1 MLQTQD
7 VLVVLLLSSTVSMP
21 HCIDACTVALS
32 YVVWQ
37 AGWVRLAVGARCCL
51 MPVHVIRTSVLQAIN
66 GVPRLTEGLN
76 PATWMLQ
83 VSTPG
88 MEANIGV
95 NFADI
100 YKQSGLYT

>member
-1 MLQTQD
+1 MGLGFSHG
-7 VLVVLLLSSTVSMP
+7 VTV
-21 HCIDACTVALS
+21 
-32 YVVWQ
+32 
-37 AGWVRLAVGARCCL
+37 
-51 MPVHVIRTSVLQAIN
+51 QAIN

-95 NFADI
+95 DFAEI
-100 YKQSGLYT
+100 YKNSGLYR

>member
-1 MLQTQD
+1 MLKGVP
-7 VLVVLLLSSTVSMP
+7 VLPVLLLQPAPCGV
-21 HCIDACTVALS
+21 
-32 YVVWQ
+32 
-37 AGWVRLAVGARCCL
+37 
-51 MPVHVIRTSVLQAIN
+51 QAIN

-95 NFADI
+95 NFAEI
-100 YKQSGLYT
+100 YKDSGLYQ

>member
-1 MLQTQD
+1 MKRRFAKKSD
-7 VLVVLLLSSTVSMP
+7 
-21 HCIDACTVALS
+21 
-32 YVVWQ
+32 
-37 AGWVRLAVGARCCL
+37 
-51 MPVHVIRTSVLQAIN
+51 LQAIE

-100 YKQSGLYT
+100 YKGSGLFTYGACTTPLP

>member
-1 MLQTQD
+1 MSKGVP
-7 VLVVLLLSSTVSMP
+7 VLPVLLLQPSPCGV
-21 HCIDACTVALS
+21 
-32 YVVWQ
+32 
-37 AGWVRLAVGARCCL
+37 
-51 MPVHVIRTSVLQAIN
+51 QAIN

-95 NFADI
+95 NFAEI
-100 YKQSGLYT
+100 YKGSGLYQ

>member
-1 MLQTQD
+1 MCCCD
-7 VLVVLLLSSTVSMP
+7 LLFFM
-21 HCIDACTVALS
+21 
-32 YVVWQ
+32 
-37 AGWVRLAVGARCCL
+37 
-51 MPVHVIRTSVLQAIN
+51 QAIE

-100 YKQSGLYT
+100 YKNSGLFT

>member
-1 MLQTQD
+1 MKKGVPVQP
-7 VLVVLLLSSTVSMP
+7 VLLLLQ
-21 HCIDACTVALS
+21 LS
-32 YVVWQ
+32 QCGV
-37 AGWVRLAVGARCCL
+37 
-51 MPVHVIRTSVLQAIN
+51 QAIN

-95 NFADI
+95 NFAEI
-100 YKQSGLYT
+100 YKGSGLYQ

>member
-1 MLQTQD
+1 MVQSIQ
-7 VLVVLLLSSTVSMP
+7 
-21 HCIDACTVALS
+21 
-32 YVVWQ
+32 
-37 AGWVRLAVGARCCL
+37 
-51 MPVHVIRTSVLQAIN
+51 

-95 NFADI
+95 NFSEI
-100 YKQSGLYT
+100 YKQSQLFQYVHLVLSWHNVTWPLYITLLHVRHNLCAFVSCFVKRPAMS

>member
-1 MLQTQD
+1 MLALGPAA
-7 VLVVLLLSSTVSMP
+7 VLPQFGSIMKF
-21 HCIDACTVALS
+21 
-32 YVVWQ
+32 
-37 AGWVRLAVGARCCL
+37 
-51 MPVHVIRTSVLQAIN
+51 VLQAIT

>member
-1 MLQTQD
+1 
-7 VLVVLLLSSTVSMP
+7 LVFHHKL
-21 HCIDACTVALS
+21 C
-32 YVVWQ
+32 W
-37 AGWVRLAVGARCCL
+37 
-51 MPVHVIRTSVLQAIN
+51 RTSGGSDSFDGVLQAIN

-95 NFADI
+95 NFAEI
-100 YKQSGLYT
+100 YKSSGLFQ

>member
-1 MLQTQD
+1 MTNTGLNRLWYALQSIQ
-7 VLVVLLLSSTVSMP
+7 
-21 HCIDACTVALS
+21 
-32 YVVWQ
+32 
-37 AGWVRLAVGARCCL
+37 
-51 MPVHVIRTSVLQAIN
+51 

-95 NFADI
+95 NFSDI
-100 YKQSGLYT
+100 YKNSALYQ

>member
-1 MLQTQD
+1 MCYLCGLPLGPAAVWCQFQ
-7 VLVVLLLSSTVSMP
+7 VV
-21 HCIDACTVALS
+21 
-32 YVVWQ
+32 
-37 AGWVRLAVGARCCL
+37 
-51 MPVHVIRTSVLQAIN
+51 VIHVLQAIN

-100 YKQSGLYT
+100 YKDSGLYM